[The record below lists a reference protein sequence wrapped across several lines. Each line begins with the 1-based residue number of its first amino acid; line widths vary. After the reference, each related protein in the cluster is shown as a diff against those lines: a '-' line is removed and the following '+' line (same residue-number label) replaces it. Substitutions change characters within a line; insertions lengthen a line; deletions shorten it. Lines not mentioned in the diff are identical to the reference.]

1 MEKCKRCRRPSCLF
15 PQICSN
21 FKVGE
26 DELIALLRAVK
37 DMPGI
42 KHVFIN
48 SGVRLDLAL
57 RQKKL
62 TREIIRN
69 HVSGHLKVA
78 PEHLHP
84 LVLKL
89 MRKNSQ
95 KDFYEFA
102 RLFYKESESAGK
114 EQYLIPLFISN
125 FPGCT
130 EKEMKV
136 VDDFLNK
143 NNWSPQQVQDY
154 IPLPMT
160 VAAAM
165 YYCGKNTDGR
175 EIHVNR
181 GLKERRPQIKV
192 LKKKRKFKSYK
203 DFPRKPS
210 SNRGDFKKKRRS
222 FKAV

>member
-1 MEKCKRCRRPSCLF
+1 
-15 PQICSN
+15 
-21 FKVGE
+21 
-26 DELIALLRAVK
+26 
-37 DMPGI
+37 
-42 KHVFIN
+42 
-48 SGVRLDLAL
+48 
-57 RQKKL
+57 
-62 TREIIRN
+62 
-69 HVSGHLKVA
+69 
-78 PEHLHP
+78 
-84 LVLKL
+84 
-89 MRKNSQ
+89 
-95 KDFYEFA
+95 
-102 RLFYKESESAGK
+102 
-114 EQYLIPLFISN
+114 
-125 FPGCT
+125 
-130 EKEMKV
+130 MKV

-192 LKKKRKFKSYK
+192 LKKKRKFKSDK

-210 SNRGDFKKKRRS
+210 SNRGDFKKRRRS